1 MYRNNFD
8 DVERKDAQF
17 PKCRMSFHE
26 TTKRI
31 GNMTHSVR
39 EGSEELKWEVE
50 FSFFDLREW
59 GSRD

>member
-50 FSFFDLREW
+50 FSFLT
-59 GSRD
+59 